1 MANDD
6 LSTRA
11 PESHEI
17 ADQVKELKALIAEQH
32 RRIAELEA
40 NRTSKVIRT
49 HEPTE
54 QPSRRDLLR
63 RAGQVGVAT
72 AGAVGGMALLSPGV
86 AATQGAAVI
95 AGVANTE
102 TATTVMEGAG
112 TTTVS
117 PIFSVTSSG
126 STATFATALHAIAAF
141 NTDTAFEANGDAMT
155 ATASARAI
163 YAHTTDGLA
172 VQATAANGFAVTGAA
187 SAPGGIGVVAWAGG
201 RAPLSVTPAGAAG
214 APTTNAHSLGD
225 IWTDVK
231 GMLWICVTSGTPG
244 VFAPLQTGGA
254 NISHFVKVSN
264 TQFLLTNS
272 DGATWQNLDG
282 TGALKLVITPL
293 FSAQAV
299 ISISVDLWTAS
310 AGLNQD
316 IGVYIEGGT
325 YGAAGAGK
333 IIAWKESGGSA
344 GTFSPNAAFV
354 ETTQPMVAGTAY
366 TIIPRWKTNKP
377 AGGGIIAA
385 GAGPLPNP
393 SGGGGVPGQVS
404 PTRLA
409 VHLIPDVP
417 NPVVLAGPVVPQ
429 RNDPSR
435 VPAAPKLAS
444 RK

>member
-11 PESHEI
+11 PESQDI
-17 ADQVKELKALIAEQH
+17 ADQVKELKAVIAEQH

-102 TATTVMEGAG
+102 TATTVMQGAS
-112 TTTVS
+112 TTAVT
-117 PIFSVTSSG
+117 PILSVTSSG

-141 NTDTAFEANGDAMT
+141 NTDTAFEANGDAT
-155 ATASARAI
+155 TPTASARAI

-172 VQATAANGFAVTGAA
+172 VQATSTNGFALSGAA

-264 TQFLLTNS
+264 TQFFLTGS
-272 DGATWQNLDG
+272 DGATWQNIDG
-282 TGALKLVITPL
+282 SGALKLVITPL

-299 ISISVDLWTAS
+299 ISVSVDLWTGS

-316 IGVYIEGGT
+316 IGLYIEGGA

-333 IIAWKESGGSA
+333 IVAWKESGGFA

-377 AGGGIIAA
+377 AGGGFIAA
-385 GAGPLPNP
+385 GAGPLPAA
-393 SGGGGVPGQVS
+393 SGGGGVPNQIS

-417 NPVVLAGPVVPQ
+417 IPAVLAGPVIPAQ
-429 RNDPSR
+429 NDPNR
-435 VPAAPKLAS
+435 VPAAPKPVRRA
-444 RK
+444 